1 MSTVLVGRRA
11 LDMISEA
18 HVFIFLCVCVC
29 EWQDKLHANDC
40 FAATIGTVFFLMGQY
55 NANVK
60 KRVMASAL
68 LCASVWAQT
77 VASGI
82 ILLVLAPK

>member
-1 MSTVLVGRRA
+1 MCVYVNGKINYRLTTVLQLG
-11 LDMISEA
+11 LE
-18 HVFIFLCVCVC
+18 
-29 EWQDKLHANDC
+29 
-40 FAATIGTVFFLMGQY
+40 VFFMEKS

-82 ILLVLAPK
+82 ILLVLTPK